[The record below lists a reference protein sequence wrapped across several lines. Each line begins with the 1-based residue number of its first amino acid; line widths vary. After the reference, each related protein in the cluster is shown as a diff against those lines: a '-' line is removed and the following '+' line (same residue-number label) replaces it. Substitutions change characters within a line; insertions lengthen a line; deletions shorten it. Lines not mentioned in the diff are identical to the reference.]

1 MLEQFVY
8 RKEVAQEMLLSV
20 LADWVWEKIALLYQL
35 LEKILKRVISYST
48 L

>member
-20 LADWVWEKIALLYQL
+20 LGDLVWEKIALLYQL